1 MRASSNASPGDSK
14 GGSDKPIVVA
24 GAGPAGL
31 FVAWKLA
38 QQGQRVIVL
47 ERESIVGG
55 LAARV
60 HIGENDFS
68 YGTHHIHSPDPEQLK
83 PFQELMGAKLL
94 ELQRKL
100 EIKFMGR
107 FYPYPLR
114 SKDLLLGM
122 PPALMVSSLLS
133 LGRSLVASRFTS
145 ARPANA
151 EQAIIA
157 LYGRRLYDVMFHE
170 YTERFWGMPVEQI
183 STTFVE
189 QRMPGINA
197 IEKFKQVLSRL
208 GAIGKDGLGKTAVIG
223 SGAMFTTA
231 KGVGPVFEE
240 MAGEVE
246 RLGGEVRTDGALMAV
261 KTEDGRVSAVVHE
274 SASGPREIACHA
286 LVSTIPLT
294 HLARSLTP
302 LPPAAVLSASSRL
315 TFRALLAVAL
325 VVRPKRRLQA
335 MFTYFPDRIFHR
347 LSELGSPVANVSPG
361 GATILLAELTCD
373 VGDALWQNPSSIEQ
387 QVIDDVV
394 AEGLADRDG
403 ILEVH
408 YLRTPQAYPRYELGF
423 EASLQTLQEHL
434 AQFPNLVS
442 TGRQGTFQFT
452 SAIPAMSMAWKHSK
466 EMLARSEL

>member
-1 MRASSNASPGDSK
+1 MSESFGETEGTASET
-14 GGSDKPIVVA
+14 IVVA

-31 FVAWKLA
+31 FVAWKLV
-38 QQGQRVIVL
+38 QQGRKVIVL
-47 ERESIVGG
+47 ERESVVGG

-60 HIGENDFS
+60 RRGENDYS
-68 YGTHHIHSPDPEQLK
+68 YGTHHMHSPAQEQLK
-83 PFQELMGAKLL
+83 PFQELMGAELL

-122 PPALMVSSLLS
+122 PPVLMVRSLLS
-133 LGRSLVASRFTS
+133 LGRSLIASRFTS

-151 EQAIIA
+151 EEAIIA

-170 YTERFWGMPVEQI
+170 YTERFWGMPVDQI

-189 QRMPGINA
+189 KRMPGINA
-197 IEKFKQVLSRL
+197 IEKFKQLLSRL
-208 GAIGKDGLGKTAVIG
+208 GAIGKGGLGKTAVIG
-223 SGAMFTTA
+223 SGAMYTTTR
-231 KGVGPVFEE
+231 GVGPVFEK

-246 RLGGEVRTDGALMAV
+246 RLGGEVRTDASLIAV
-261 KTEDGRVSAVVHE
+261 KTEGGRVRGVVHE
-274 SASGPREIACHA
+274 SASGPREIACAA
-286 LVSTIPLT
+286 LVSTIPIT

-302 LPPAAVLSASSRL
+302 LPRAAVLSASSRL

-325 VVRPKRRLQA
+325 VVRPKRRLNA
-335 MFTYFPDRIFHR
+335 MFTYFPDRVFHR
-347 LSELGSPVANVSPG
+347 LSEMGRPVAKVSPS

-373 VGDALWQNPSSIEQ
+373 VGDALWQDPSSIEQ
-387 QVIDDVV
+387 RVVDDIV

-408 YLRTPQAYPRYELGF
+408 YLRTPQAYPRYDLGF
-423 EASLQTLQEHL
+423 ESALETLQEHL
-434 AQFPNLVS
+434 AQIPNLVS

-452 SAIPAMSMAWKHSK
+452 SAIPAMSMAWKHTE
-466 EMLARSEL
+466 EMLARNER

>member
-1 MRASSNASPGDSK
+1 MSESLGEPKGCASQT
-14 GGSDKPIVVA
+14 IVVA

-38 QQGQRVIVL
+38 QQGHRVIVL
-47 ERESIVGG
+47 EREPIVGG

-60 HIGENDFS
+60 RMGENDCS
-68 YGTHHIHSPDPEQLK
+68 YGTHHIHSPDPEQLR
-83 PFQELMGAKLL
+83 PFQELMGAELL

-122 PPALMVSSLLS
+122 PTGLMVSSLLS
-133 LGRSLVASRFTS
+133 LGRSLVASRFTR

-151 EQAIIA
+151 EEAIIA

-223 SGAMFTTA
+223 SGAMYTTA
-231 KGVGPVFEE
+231 RGVGPIFEK

-246 RLGGEVRTDGALMAV
+246 RLGGEVRTDAALIAV
-261 KTEDGRVSAVVHE
+261 KTEHGKVRAVVHE
-274 SASGPREIACHA
+274 SASGPREIACAA
-286 LVSTIPLT
+286 LVSTIPIT
-294 HLARSLTP
+294 HLVRSFTP
-302 LPPAAVLSASSRL
+302 QPPATVLEASSRL

-325 VVRPKRRLQA
+325 VVRPKRRLNA

-347 LSELGSPVANVSPG
+347 LSEHSSPVANVSPR

-387 QVIDDVV
+387 RVVDDVV

-403 ILEVH
+403 VLEVH

-423 EASLQTLQEHL
+423 ESALETLQEQV
-434 AQFPNLVS
+434 ARFPNLVS
-442 TGRQGTFQFT
+442 TGRQGTFRFT
-452 SAIPAMSMAWKHSK
+452 SAIPAMSMAWKHTE
-466 EMLARSEL
+466 EMLARGQA